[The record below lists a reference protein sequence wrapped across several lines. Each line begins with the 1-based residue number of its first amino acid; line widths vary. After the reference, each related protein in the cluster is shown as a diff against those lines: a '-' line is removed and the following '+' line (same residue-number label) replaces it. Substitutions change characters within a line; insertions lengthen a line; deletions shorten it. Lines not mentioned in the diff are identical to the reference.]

1 MVKTTGTILTTAI
14 VAVATFLASCS
25 PPTDHS
31 AEDAQFIAQHGGDP
45 KALDDRFSTDAQ
57 IACSDG
63 ADDYLRGIAAHEF
76 KWGDAA
82 KGFLGEKFDKIS
94 TVSAG
99 PGLLTLVSD
108 RAPLSNGFGAFDP
121 VTFYC
126 LYDAKA
132 KKALRFSPDDPSIG
146 TAADVAQENSQDE
159 GASVND
165 QQQPAPDPML
175 SSQLAS
181 MIDHCDE
188 QAASHGGC
196 NSSLY
201 RPVWKRFATTV
212 GDIIAFDT
220 TSVRSEWQGAATAL
234 TYRYV
239 AGSDFDQTKIKQYYF
254 TCEDLQYHEANVSGT
269 LVTAAKG
276 SAAAKMSDAVCSI
289 AKQQH
294 PTEDKSMP
302 DGPIAPPPPS
312 AGNTF

>member
-1 MVKTTGTILTTAI
+1 VTTRLRGLTTVFVI
-14 VAVATFLASCS
+14 VATALASCS

-31 AEDAQFIAQHGGDP
+31 AEDAQFITQHGGDP

-63 ADDYLRGIAAHEF
+63 ADDFLRSIAAHEF
-76 KWGDAA
+76 KWSDDA
-82 KGFLGEKFDKIS
+82 KGFTGDKFDKIS

-108 RAPLSNGFGAFDP
+108 RALLSNGFGAFDP

-132 KKALRFSPDDPSIG
+132 KKALRYSQDDPSI
-146 TAADVAQENSQDE
+146 TAATDVTQENGQDGTPSNE
-159 GASVND
+159 PQSSPSV
-165 QQQPAPDPML
+165 PDPRL

-188 QAASHGGC
+188 QSSIHGGC
-196 NSSLY
+196 DSSLY
-201 RPVWKRFATTV
+201 RPVWKRFATTI

-220 TSVRSEWQGAATAL
+220 TSVRPQRQGAASAL

-239 AGSDFDQTKIKQYYF
+239 EGTDFDETKLKQYYF
-254 TCEDLQYHEANVSGT
+254 TCQNLQYHEANASGM
-269 LVTAAKG
+269 LVTAPKG
-276 SAAAKMSDAVCSI
+276 PAAAKMSDAVCSI
-289 AKQQH
+289 AKQEQ
-294 PTEDKSMP
+294 PAEGAQAP
-302 DGPIAPPPPS
+302 DEPLSPS
-312 AGNTF
+312 FSENEQ